1 MKIKTKN
8 IMTVKE
14 KDLIIEK
21 RLKLAKEYKT
31 KPTKEVYDNI
41 QIIDKQLE
49 DFYVNRNK
57 LLT

>member
-1 MKIKTKN
+1 
-8 IMTVKE
+8 MTVKE

>member
-1 MKIKTKN
+1 MNASQICTPFEVIN
-8 IMTVKE
+8 VS
-14 KDLIIEK
+14 
-21 RLKLAKEYKT
+21 LKLAKEYKT